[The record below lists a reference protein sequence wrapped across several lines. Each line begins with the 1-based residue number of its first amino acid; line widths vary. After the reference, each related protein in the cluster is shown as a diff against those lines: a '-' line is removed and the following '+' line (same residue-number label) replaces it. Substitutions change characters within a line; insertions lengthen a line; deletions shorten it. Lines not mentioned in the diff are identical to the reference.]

1 LLSYPAFDLVRSAE
15 MSEMTLVLIGVALG
29 LAVAFML
36 RWINVVNEPFQHYSK
51 NCPCGKCEIRRVV
64 ADDQFLLQLVV
75 LDKDAE
81 IEDYQW

>member
-1 LLSYPAFDLVRSAE
+1 MLSYLAFDLVRSAE

-36 RWINVVNEPFQHYSK
+36 RWINEPFQHYSK
-51 NCPCGKCEIRRVV
+51 NCPCGSCEIRRAD

>member
-1 LLSYPAFDLVRSAE
+1 

-36 RWINVVNEPFQHYSK
+36 WWINGTDDEPHWPYFKGCSCAGCGFQRKAEAWES
-51 NCPCGKCEIRRVV
+51 
-64 ADDQFLLQLVV
+64 DDRFLLGLVV